1 MSLRPAQELVHE
13 SSKFSLRQFFESQ
26 AAQAAIRSPAQLS
39 NEGFA
44 ALNTKAETASSLA
57 LSPPATTAPPLP
69 ALFGRAPPPAPAPAS
84 APAPL
89 GASLTGATLPQPTD
103 NKFTF
108 SRLVPVTTPI
118 QVQHQILQKHQQQ
131 AIKDVADT
139 KPTGLQSSSSG
150 EVMRLKAQV
159 VTLNERLAHANANLS
174 ATSESVVRGNKALT
188 TERAQFHSKYA
199 NLTKKLEETQ
209 AALAEAEAL
218 PKEDVVKNSKLL
230 NAKVLELQVENEKL
244 VATRAE
250 LTEALARAEE
260 AAAPGAIDARISQ
273 TQEELAALQTK
284 FTTLSAQHSVLLSDK
299 LQLEKDIETKG
310 EMLLAAESN
319 VSAVNERVEE
329 LESTASG
336 LREQLGASQ
345 VEVAQTDHLID
356 ELDAKLAAARAE
368 ATGAPQGVEVE
379 ASRPALPVAE
389 IKEYLRKQA
398 FKNSRNPYYKEPNPE
413 FVTKDGAGVHFRGH
427 VIPHDAW
434 NSMERE
440 AQAWAEAQPIPE
452 GDMGGNDPE
461 AMKYLRRLA
470 ANRRNYQ
477 WDSMD
482 EPPVFQDGSGVHFRG
497 GVIPNDI
504 WERMEREAN
513 ELEEVEA
520 PRPALPVGEI
530 EAYLRKQAFKNSRNP
545 YYKEPNPEIVT
556 KDGAGVHFRGHVIP
570 HDAWNS
576 MEREAQAWAEAQP
589 IPEGDMG
596 GNDPEAMK
604 YLRRLAANRRNYQW
618 DSMDEP
624 PVFQDGSGVHFRGR
638 LIDNGDWKRM
648 KREANELEEPTFGCC
663 EDNCCPATARVEALE
678 RAALEA
684 FNKTNGAN
692 EHECAQLH
700 EEWTFLDSLAKRAR
714 HALTTGESE
723 RAVVAHVHTGLAAPV
738 ADAPPFDLASHISAN
753 PLVMGKTIDD
763 NCLHCRATHTDAAA
777 VEAPRD
783 TSCAEARTNAFVQ
796 AVSKDLKFSM
806 DGSQALYAS
815 SGSTGVALR
824 V

>member
-413 FVTKDGAGVHFRGH
+413 FITKDGAGVHFRGH

-452 GDMGGNDPE
+452 GDMGG
-461 AMKYLRRLA
+461 
-470 ANRRNYQ
+470 
-477 WDSMD
+477 
-482 EPPVFQDGSGVHFRG
+482 
-497 GVIPNDI
+497 
-504 WERMEREAN
+504 
-513 ELEEVEA
+513 
-520 PRPALPVGEI
+520 
-530 EAYLRKQAFKNSRNP
+530 
-545 YYKEPNPEIVT
+545 
-556 KDGAGVHFRGHVIP
+556 
-570 HDAWNS
+570 
-576 MEREAQAWAEAQP
+576 
-589 IPEGDMG
+589 
-596 GNDPEAMK
+596 
-604 YLRRLAANRRNYQW
+604 
-618 DSMDEP
+618 
-624 PVFQDGSGVHFRGR
+624 
-638 LIDNGDWKRM
+638 
-648 KREANELEEPTFGCC
+648 
-663 EDNCCPATARVEALE
+663 
-678 RAALEA
+678 
-684 FNKTNGAN
+684 
-692 EHECAQLH
+692 
-700 EEWTFLDSLAKRAR
+700 
-714 HALTTGESE
+714 
-723 RAVVAHVHTGLAAPV
+723 
-738 ADAPPFDLASHISAN
+738 
-753 PLVMGKTIDD
+753 
-763 NCLHCRATHTDAAA
+763 
-777 VEAPRD
+777 
-783 TSCAEARTNAFVQ
+783 
-796 AVSKDLKFSM
+796 
-806 DGSQALYAS
+806 
-815 SGSTGVALR
+815 
-824 V
+824 